1 MTRTSRAVVQTAT
14 RTLEMRELPL
24 PEIGPDEGLVRM
36 EACGICGTDYEQYQ
50 GGLPVRLPVIPGHEP
65 VGRIAEIGANAA
77 KRWDVRVGDRVC
89 VETLVP
95 CGRCEACKSGSHRF
109 CTGRPGTINS
119 YGYLGLDIAPGLW
132 GGYADYL
139 YLSPHSLIHKID
151 DSIAPEIAT
160 LFNPLG
166 AGFRWAVD
174 MPKLQPGESIVILGP
189 GQRGLASVIAAKEA
203 GATPIIITGLSR
215 DAAKLALAREFGAD
229 VTIDVEKDDLRTM
242 VREAAGKGGADVVI
256 DVTAYS
262 TEAVVQSIDLA
273 RRGGRVVLAGTKGPK
288 PVSDFYSDRIVLK
301 ELTVF
306 GALGVDTPNY
316 LRAIRLIESRRY
328 PLEKMH
334 THTLP
339 LTEADRALRLLAGE
353 EPGEQAIHIA
363 LVPEVTA

>member
-1 MTRTSRAVVQTAT
+1 MTTSRAVVQTAP

-24 PEIGPDEGLVRM
+24 PEIGPDEGLVRI
-36 EACGICGTDYEQYQ
+36 EACGICGSDYEQYQ
-50 GGLPVRLPVIPGHEP
+50 GGLPVKLPVIPGHEP
-65 VGRIAEIGANAA
+65 VGRIAQIGENAA
-77 KRWDVRVGDRVC
+77 KRLGVSVGDRVC

-95 CGRCEACKSGSHRF
+95 CGDCPACRSGAHRL
-109 CTGRPGTINS
+109 CSGRPGTINS
-119 YGYLGLDIAPGLW
+119 YGYLGLDVAPGLW
-132 GGYADYL
+132 GGYADCL
-139 YLSPHSLIHKID
+139 YLSPHALAHKID
-151 DSIAPEIAT
+151 DSVPAEIAT

-174 MPKLQPGESIVILGP
+174 MPKLQPGESILILGP
-189 GQRGLASVIAAKEA
+189 GQRGLASVIAAREA
-203 GATPIIITGLSR
+203 GASPIIVTGLSH
-215 DAAKLALAREFGAD
+215 DAAKLALAREFGAGL
-229 VTIDVEKDDLRTM
+229 TIDVEQDDLRRG
-242 VREAAGKGGADVVI
+242 VREATGNRGADVVI

-262 TEAVVQSIDLA
+262 TEAVVQSIDLV

-288 PVSDFYSDRIVLK
+288 PVPGFYSDRIVMK
-301 ELTVF
+301 ELTVL

-353 EPGEQAIHIA
+353 EPGESAIHIA
-363 LVPEVTA
+363 LVP

>member
-1 MTRTSRAVVQTAT
+1 MKTSRAVVQTAT

-36 EACGICGTDYEQYQ
+36 EACGICGSDYEQYQ

-77 KRWDVRVGDRVC
+77 KRWNVSVGDRVC

-95 CGRCEACKSGSHRF
+95 CGKCEACQRGEHRF
-109 CTGRPGTINS
+109 CSGGRGSLNS
-119 YGYLGLDIAPGLW
+119 YGYLGLDVPPGLW

-139 YLSPHSLIHKID
+139 YLSPTSLIHKID
-151 DSIAPEIAT
+151 DSIDAEIAT

-174 MPKLQPGESIVILGP
+174 MPKLQSGESIVILGP

-203 GATPIIITGLSR
+203 GASPIIITGLSR
-215 DAAKLALAREFGAD
+215 DAAKLAVAREFGAD
-229 VTIDVEKDDLRTM
+229 VTIDVEKDDLRTK
-242 VREAAGKGGADVVI
+242 VREATGKGGADVVI

-273 RRGGRVVLAGTKGPK
+273 RRGGRVVLAGTKGQK
-288 PVSDFYSDRIVLK
+288 PVADFYSDRLVLK

-353 EPGEQAIHIA
+353 EPGESAIHIA